1 MKGPIDEG
9 KRFPAKEGA
18 VAAFV
23 EPGSR
28 AYTSLGEI
36 VDMSMEGLSL
46 KYLSKE
52 GGYGNRESVVVD
64 IFGIHRPLLGA
75 GKVLCRVVKDVSLTH
90 YQPDSLNIRLCTL
103 EFEDLSREQAFNISH
118 FVDVYSVQEK
128 KEKAESPA

>member
-1 MKGPIDEG
+1 MEEG

-23 EPGSR
+23 EPGCR

-52 GGYGNRESVVVD
+52 GGYGDRESVVVD

-75 GKVLCRVVKDVSLTH
+75 GKVLCRVVKDISLTQH
-90 YQPDSLNIRLCTL
+90 RPDSLNIRLCTL
-103 EFEDLSREQAFNISH
+103 EFQGLSREQAYNISH
-118 FVDVYSVQEK
+118 FVDVYSIHEK
-128 KEKAESPA
+128 KEKAGSPS